1 MLTNKLTHQRG
12 VGLIEVLVAV
22 LLLSVAVL
30 GFSAL
35 QVQAV
40 SATDES
46 LVRTKSLTVVRNLA
60 EVMRAYPEAY
70 VTGSGTTFTSSASD
84 VSGATP
90 TIQAVMSSPATNTV
104 TVSSNKTK
112 ADGTIVKD
120 TKTISILASGANCLS
135 TEVETV
141 SGKKIPKQPCS
152 IDQLA
157 ARDALMVKKIAADEE
172 IKLAITTCPG
182 TSAEAIQQQMCI
194 VTAWNDTKAIMS
206 DSDTK
211 ACATNNGVY
220 KTGSHCLIS
229 EAY

>member
-1 MLTNKLTHQRG
+1 MNISISQRG

-35 QVQAV
+35 QMRAI

-60 EVMRAYPEAY
+60 EIMRAYPEAY
-70 VTGSGTTFTSSASD
+70 VTGSGTAFTSASSNTKD
-84 VSGATP
+84 AVP
-90 TIQAVMSSPATNTV
+90 TIQAVISSTATNTV
-104 TVSSNKTK
+104 TVSSKKTK
-112 ADGTIVKD
+112 TDGTVVTD
-120 TKTISILASGANCLS
+120 TKTISILATGANCLS
-135 TEVETV
+135 TEIEKVGTKNV
-141 SGKKIPKQPCS
+141 PKQPCS
-152 IDQLA
+152 MDQLA

-182 TSAEAIQQQMCI
+182 TSTQAIQQQMCI
-194 VTAWNDTKAIMS
+194 ITAWNDTKALMS
-206 DSDTK
+206 DDAK
-211 ACATNNGVY
+211 ACATSAGVY

>member
-1 MLTNKLTHQRG
+1 MLTNKLTYQRG

-35 QVQAV
+35 QVRAI

-120 TKTISILASGANCLS
+120 TKT
-135 TEVETV
+135 
-141 SGKKIPKQPCS
+141 
-152 IDQLA
+152 
-157 ARDALMVKKIAADEE
+157 AL
-172 IKLAITTCPG
+172 
-182 TSAEAIQQQMCI
+182 
-194 VTAWNDTKAIMS
+194 
-206 DSDTK
+206 
-211 ACATNNGVY
+211 
-220 KTGSHCLIS
+220 
-229 EAY
+229 